1 MDAALAPL
9 PPGSASASLKITLE
23 QLQLDNSGAK
33 DVVLDPNN
41 LSSEAEFGDTWTL
54 HNQSAWE

>member
-1 MDAALAPL
+1 MDAVLAPL

-41 LSSEAEFGDTWTL
+41 LSSEAVQLITGLL
-54 HNQSAWE
+54 HES